1 MSKSGLTGK
10 QEQVLE
16 IELAQIKPNPFQP
29 RKNFDP
35 DQLASL
41 SKSILEMGV
50 LQPIVVRKKEDYFEI
65 VAGERRYRA
74 SLNAEL
80 PTIPALVREFS
91 DLEMA
96 EISLVENLQRA
107 DLNYFEEA
115 EAYQRLINEFS
126 LTQEDVALR
135 VGKSQSTIAN
145 KLRILKIAPEV
156 RKNIMVDILTER
168 HVRALL
174 KLPEASMQLEALKL
188 IYENDMN
195 VHQSEILIND
205 MITDEKSI
213 LQPEDPL
220 SKVPPENRR
229 KIIRVFKDIRIYLNS
244 IKAAVQSI
252 EEAGIQVKMSE
263 KNFEDY
269 VEVMIQIPKT
279 KKEEQKL

>member
-1 MSKSGLTGK
+1 M
-10 QEQVLE
+10 E
-16 IELAQIKPNPFQP
+16 IELTQIKPNPFQP
-29 RKNFDP
+29 RKSFDP

-50 LQPIVVRKKEDYFEI
+50 LQPIVVRRKEDHFEI

-74 SLNAEL
+74 SVNAGL
-80 PTIPALVREFS
+80 STIPSLVREFS
-91 DLEMA
+91 DVEMA
-96 EISLVENLQRA
+96 AMSLVENLQRA

-115 EAYQRLINEFS
+115 EAYQKLISEFS
-126 LTQEDVALR
+126 LTQEEVAKR
-135 VGKSQSTIAN
+135 VGKSQSTVAN

-174 KLPEASMQLEALKL
+174 KLRDVPMQLRALKL

-195 VHQSEILIND
+195 VQQSEILISD
-205 MITDEKSI
+205 MIESEEMVLRPD
-213 LQPEDPL
+213 DPL
-220 SKVPPENRR
+220 TKVPKEKRR
-229 KIIRVFKDIRIYLNS
+229 KIIRVIKDIRIYLNS

-269 VEVMIQIPKT
+269 VEVKIQIPKA
-279 KKEEQKL
+279 KKESGQ